1 MAVQVL
7 FFSPKGIGS
16 INAPGVGQVRL
27 REALALG
34 DVSTGVAEHREAV
47 VVFNGETT
55 PVLVAHGSAPD
66 AMAAAAT
73 PATTAGYAVPAGQC
87 SPPFM
92 VATGAKVS
100 VAAVA

>member
-27 REALALG
+27 REALSLG
-34 DVSTGVAEHREAV
+34 DVTTGAAEHGEAV
-47 VVFNGETT
+47 VVFNGEAS
-55 PVLVAHGSAPD
+55 PVLVAHGSAPN
-66 AMAAAAT
+66 AAVTEAT

-100 VAAVA
+100 VASAS

>member
-27 REALALG
+27 REALAIG
-34 DVSTGVAEHREAV
+34 GVTTGAAEHREAV
-47 VVFNGETT
+47 VVFNGEAS

-66 AMAAAAT
+66 AAATEAT
-73 PATTAGYAVPAGQC
+73 PATSAGYAVPAGQC

-100 VAAVA
+100 VEAVA